1 MRTNYINQLQRD
13 WEDEYPKPMS
23 KELTPMDRLIIAE
36 MHDLDEQVTTGQIS
50 FSRMVEIINEKFAK
64 IIRKKEREAAENSW
78 NESASTMSIESYV
91 NEDDCVGFYDIQ
103 IEQAKQKFLN
113 ENYPL

>member
-1 MRTNYINQLQRD
+1 
-13 WEDEYPKPMS
+13 MS
-23 KELTPMDRLIIAE
+23 KELTPNTDGTIFEFLCGSHSYNGLWFGERPKGEGAFWWRKVLK
-36 MHDLDEQVTTGQIS
+36 DE
-50 FSRMVEIINEKFAK
+50 
-64 IIRKKEREAAENSW
+64 IRKKEREAASKAW
-78 NESASTMSIESYV
+78 NESAATMSIESYV